1 MSKTEFHKIS
11 LEDLQ
16 LGNPVPWDIYDASE
30 RLLVRKGF
38 IPQSERQ
45 VETLIDRGL
54 FVNAEEYRQSHPVS
68 DASSVAIG
76 NQPQHH
82 VLSRMADAHNII
94 QNITLGIVAQAPL
107 ANTPQEV
114 IRVVNVLDEV
124 ITTNP
129 DIALACILF
138 KQTAEG
144 YSNRHLMDAAI
155 LSIIVAKAMQ
165 LTKDEVESIAA
176 AALTMNIGMLRLQE
190 QLQNRAEPPT
200 NEERVLIRNHP
211 EISVALLKQ
220 AGVTDA
226 LWLSCVLNHHEH
238 VDGSGYPRGVT
249 GDKTPDGAK
258 IIAIAD
264 RYTAMI
270 SPRKFRQAIHPTQA
284 IRSLLMDR
292 DKSCDAK
299 ITETF
304 IKKLGVYPP
313 GSCVKLAS
321 KEIAVVLFNGLTATT
336 PAVQAIKDPL
346 GDPMPYPLNRNTGTE
361 RFAVKEGVLLEAK
374 DIPFTMQQIWG
385 GQAT

>member
-1 MSKTEFHKIS
+1 MIKIEFHKIS
-11 LEDLQ
+11 LEDLA
-16 LGNPVPWDIYDASE
+16 LGSPVFWDIYDASE

-45 VETLIDRGL
+45 LETLIERGL
-54 FVNAEEYRQSHPVS
+54 FVNAQEYLQSPPVS
-68 DASSVAIG
+68 DAAEESGKPV
-76 NQPQHH
+76 QHR
-82 VLSRMADAHNII
+82 VLTSMAHAHNII

-107 ANTPQEV
+107 ANTPAEV
-114 IRVVNVLDEV
+114 IKVVRILDAA
-124 ITTNP
+124 ISTNP

-165 LTKDEVESIAA
+165 LPVEEVESITA

-190 QLQNRAEPPT
+190 DLQNRSEPPT
-200 NEERVLIRNHP
+200 MEERELIRHHP
-211 EISVALLKQ
+211 EISVSLLEQ

-226 LWLSCVLNHHEH
+226 LWLACVLGHHEH
-238 VDGSGYPRGVT
+238 VDGSGYPAGLT
-249 GDKTPDGAK
+249 GDNTPEGAK

-270 SPRKFRQAIHPTQA
+270 SPRKYRQAIHPAQA
-284 IRSLLMDR
+284 IRNLLLDR
-292 DKSCDAK
+292 DIAGDAK
-299 ITETF
+299 ITACF
-304 IKKLGVYPP
+304 INQLGIYPP
-313 GSCVKLAS
+313 GSCVKLAN

-336 PAVQAIKDPL
+336 PAVQAIQDAF
-346 GDPMPYPLNRNTGTE
+346 GDAMPFPVNRNTGTE

-374 DIPFTMQQIWG
+374 DIAFTMQQIWG